1 MRALSVASADT
12 LLGASSVN
20 FHLIVDE
27 YYRKQNLQAGSGHP
41 SSSVVLGRKFY
52 EQVWQWVTDHPDV
65 RIYYKGEARNLTL
78 EEFEALERQGTDDS
92 VASSQ
97 RSAKIFSTQHVA
109 GDDGASQ
116 PPKPL
121 ASLGASLRQRLQT
134 EANGLSVTE
143 VPLEP
148 SLASPLNH
156 DTASP
161 LMVREAR
168 KVLSSS
174 QLSPP
179 AFEEPD
185 ASLQV
190 PRLFVSQN
198 RTWIAITGHPIDL
211 KKVPGS
217 EFILLSIIARAGPD
231 GISQPMLQR
240 MSGQDKRSIPERTN
254 RLQNKGY
261 IDKRP
266 IQDGKARTSLCTHKM
281 FLNDRPQEP
290 QSVNDVFG
298 LRTLNLTG
306 LVFLLNKVLE
316 STPIVQVRQLRIK
329 MVGSNDTDLFMNA
342 C

>member
-1 MRALSVASADT
+1 M
-12 LLGASSVN
+12 
-20 FHLIVDE
+20 
-27 YYRKQNLQAGSGHP
+27 
-41 SSSVVLGRKFY
+41 
-52 EQVWQWVTDHPDV
+52 TDHPDV
-65 RIYYKGEARNLTL
+65 RIYYKGEAHSLTL
-78 EEFEALERQGTDDS
+78 GEFEAVEKQETDDPT
-92 VASSQ
+92 APSQ
-97 RSAKIFSTQHVA
+97 RNAKIFSNQPVA
-109 GDDGASQ
+109 ADDGASQ
-116 PPKPL
+116 PSKPL
-121 ASLGASLRQRLQT
+121 ASLGASLRQRLMT
-134 EANGLSVTE
+134 EANGLGDVSIMPA
-143 VPLEP
+143 VPVVSSLE
-148 SLASPLNH
+148 H
-156 DTASP
+156 DAVYSH
-161 LMVREAR
+161 VREAR
-168 KVLSSS
+168 KISSTP
-174 QLSPP
+174 QQSPP

-185 ASLQV
+185 ASLKA

-306 LVFLLNKVLE
+306 LVYLLNKVLDA
-316 STPIVQVRQLRIK
+316 TPVVQVRQLRIK
-329 MVGSNDTDLFMNA
+329 MVSTTRIELPEDV